1 MEQCGSF
8 GRYQYLHFFFLS
20 LFPIASGII
29 NFYYVF
35 AAAKT
40 PYTCHVENK
49 SPANIS
55 IEMSSSQCSYK
66 LTNDLNETLGEFSCT
81 NWTYD
86 RSVFGLT
93 FTEEANFICE
103 NRFYRSFVSTM
114 LQLGAMLVIFT
125 GQLTDLIGRRRS
137 AQLLVSLLL
146 TTFLITQGLL
156 QWVPMSINQK

>member
-8 GRYQYLHFFFLS
+8 GRYQYLHFFFLN

-35 AAAKT
+35 GAAET
-40 PYTCHVENK
+40 PYTCHVADK
-49 SPANIS
+49 SSANIS
-55 IEMSSSQCSYK
+55 IEISSSQCSYN
-66 LTNDLNETLGEFSCT
+66 LTNDLNETLGEFPCT

-86 RSVFGLT
+86 RSVFGRT

-103 NRFYRSFVSTM
+103 NSIYRSFLSTM